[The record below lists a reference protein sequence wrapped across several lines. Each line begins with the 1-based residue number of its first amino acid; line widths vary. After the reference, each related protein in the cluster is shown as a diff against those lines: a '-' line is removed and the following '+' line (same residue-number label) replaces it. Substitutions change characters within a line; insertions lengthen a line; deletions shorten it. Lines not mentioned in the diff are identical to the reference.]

1 MRSMFGLAKS
11 KKPGLALLTLIPA
24 FLILSYFSFA
34 RSTNPNFLGFY
45 RLKILNQ
52 QLTTE
57 KRT

>member
-1 MRSMFGLAKS
+1 MFGLAKNPL
-11 KKPGLALLTLIPA
+11 PGLALLTLIPA

-52 QLTTE
+52 QLTPE